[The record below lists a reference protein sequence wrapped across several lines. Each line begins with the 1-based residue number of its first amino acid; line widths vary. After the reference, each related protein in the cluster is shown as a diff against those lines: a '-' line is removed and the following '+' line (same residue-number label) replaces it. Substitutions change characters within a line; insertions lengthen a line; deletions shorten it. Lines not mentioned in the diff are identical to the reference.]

1 MDIFLKAVAAVLI
14 TTVICLVLS
23 KQGKEFSG
31 LLSVLV
37 CCIVIIA
44 AISYLKPVF
53 DLIYRLSNLGQI
65 NDQMLRIILKAVGV
79 ALLAEVSE
87 LVCVDAGN
95 ATLGKSLQVLSTAVI
110 LWLSIPLLNE
120 LIDLIETIFALQ

>member
-14 TTVICLVLS
+14 STVICLVLS

-120 LIDLIETIFALQ
+120 LIDLIETIFTLQ

>member
-14 TTVICLVLS
+14 STVICLVLS

-31 LLSVLV
+31 LLSILV

-53 DLIYRLSNLGQI
+53 DLIHRLSDLGQI

-120 LIDLIETIFALQ
+120 LIDLIETIFTLK

>member
-14 TTVICLVLS
+14 STVICLVLS

-95 ATLGKSLQVLSTAVI
+95 ATLGKSLQLLSTAVI

-120 LIDLIETIFALQ
+120 LIDLIETIFTLQ